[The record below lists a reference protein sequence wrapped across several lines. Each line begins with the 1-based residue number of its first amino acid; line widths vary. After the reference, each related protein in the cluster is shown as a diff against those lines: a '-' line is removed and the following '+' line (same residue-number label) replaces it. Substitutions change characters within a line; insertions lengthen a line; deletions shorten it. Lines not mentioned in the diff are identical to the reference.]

1 MTDEMK
7 KTGQPP
13 KIANFGFNQT
23 VLYELKQ
30 KEQQNKQV
38 KLRDHMSE
46 VHNAKR
52 LIQKYAREEKLKW
65 EQNLK
70 EKGLWTQAQE
80 RRS

>member
-13 KIANFGFNQT
+13 KIAKFGFNQT

>member
-13 KIANFGFNQT
+13 KIAKFGFNQT

-65 EQNLK
+65 E
-70 EKGLWTQAQE
+70 
-80 RRS
+80 